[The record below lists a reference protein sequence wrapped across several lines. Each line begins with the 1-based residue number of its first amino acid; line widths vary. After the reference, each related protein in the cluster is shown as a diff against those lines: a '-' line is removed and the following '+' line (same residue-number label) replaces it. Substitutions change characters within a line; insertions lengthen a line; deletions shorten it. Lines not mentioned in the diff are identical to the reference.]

1 MAALAASWGLI
12 SVLAAAVELDAA
24 PLAFL
29 RLAIGAA
36 TVAVLAIALGGLP
49 RLRPQGRL
57 VALIVLGAVHGV
69 HWLLFFE
76 AVKLG
81 SVALASITF
90 YTAPVWLAL
99 VAPLVLRERL
109 SRVALLALVP
119 GAIGVAFVALTGLE
133 GGERFSPIA
142 VLAGLGSAATYAAFV
157 VGSKRLLRARLD
169 PLSLTFWDTLAG
181 AAVVAPLLLATDR
194 VLPESLGDWAAV
206 LALGAVFSGIAT
218 LVYTMILRRITAQTA
233 GILTFLEPVSAVLLA
248 ALLLGQSIG
257 AGTIVGG
264 TLVLVSGALV
274 IGFEPGDA
282 ESAGH
287 AAPVGSSAP

>member
-1 MAALAASWGLI
+1 VDKDRIGIIGHSHGAYGTLFAMIGDERLKAGVISCGFTTLRTDPTPQRWWRMTALM
-12 SVLAAAVELDAA
+12 
-24 PLAFL
+24 
-29 RLAIGAA
+29 
-36 TVAVLAIALGGLP
+36 P
-49 RLRPQGRL
+49 RLSYYQGAIEQTPIDFHL
-57 VALIVLGAVHGV
+57 
-69 HWLLFFE
+69 
-76 AVKLG
+76 
-81 SVALASITF
+81 
-90 YTAPVWLAL
+90 WLAL

-218 LVYTMILRRITAQTA
+218 LVYAMILRRITAQTA

>member
-29 RLAIGAA
+29 RLALGAA
-36 TVAVLAIALGGLP
+36 TVAALAVALGGWS
-49 RLRPQGRL
+49 RLRPHGRL
-57 VALIVLGAVHGV
+57 PALALLGAVHGV

-90 YTAPVWLAL
+90 YTAPVWLAV

-119 GAIGVAFVALTGLE
+119 GAIGVALVALTGVE
-133 GGERFSPIA
+133 GGGRFSLVA
-142 VLAGLGSAATYAAFV
+142 VLTGLGSAATYAVFV
-157 VGSKRLLRARLD
+157 IGSKRLLRLRLD
-169 PLSLTFWDTLAG
+169 PISLTFWDTLFG
-181 AAVVAPLLLATDR
+181 AAVVAPALLAADR
-194 VLPESLGDWAAV
+194 VLPGSVGDWASV

-218 LVYTMILRRITAQTA
+218 VVYAVVLRRITAQTA
-233 GILTFLEPVSAVLLA
+233 GILTFLEPVSAVVLA
-248 ALLLGQSIG
+248 ALLLGQSMGVG
-257 AGTIVGG
+257 A
-264 TLVLVSGALV
+264 VLGGALV
-274 IGFEPGDA
+274 LLAGLVVIAFEPDDA
-282 ESAGH
+282 G
-287 AAPVGSSAP
+287 AASHVGSASP